1 MEQERQEKSG
11 PLTQVDLEILGY
23 RKITRLP
30 AEGRFRLYIAQTR
43 AGIGHSTHAFVY
55 PLVSAEE
62 QDIQE
67 IERLVTDGVLKR
79 SHDPDKIYVVVPKG
93 LQSKPK
99 LESIYIYEDL
109 MWTKIEAD
117 FSEYMERSRQGM
129 EDLMRGIY
137 YVEPSFSDGS
147 VPTEYLH
154 SFLSGKAKNNGI
166 VVVQGEAMFGKT
178 TLAAS
183 VARGL
188 SQYWKQFRVIPILL
202 GGQTAWRQ
210 LAERSRFHKIANL
223 WDILSLI
230 LRQGASVNEGLLLR
244 KEDLFK
250 RIMQQGYIALIFDG
264 FDELPKVG
272 EGRISPQDNF
282 EWLSEV
288 AVNSSARILVTTRPA
303 FWEREVVDTAEHPR
317 LSLASFDKDMAY
329 QYFDRYFES
338 MQEGGEKA
346 AKAKNMYQD
355 LLGGASSE
363 TEKSNFFKL
372 PDCVRMIADYVK
384 NGGTVP
390 LIRGKDQQSMVRGF
404 LMQIL
409 ERERQ
414 RQKISIRAN
423 ALYQAFEEMA
433 VCFNGEFDLSDLECG
448 LPPGIDKDGIGK
460 IQDHAFIDSSAEK
473 FRFRQDF
480 LLHYL
485 KASYVHRLLTEP
497 SGRRDIS
504 EEWGKNKDLR
514 ALISAEEEESGGQ
527 LAERVADLLDIGD
540 LDKLGKVHSRL
551 RDSKHPLKSF
561 LFHVIAKTVIDPTRM
576 PRLTR
581 SERAERVLS
590 LLGGDANSRRVSN
603 LFVQGEIRQ
612 ISLGGWTI
620 TKSHFCDFRLVE
632 CGNDGPHFV
641 KCTFEGELD
650 LGHVKCDIEKDCE
663 AVSQDA
669 KLVMNKI
676 AGWRMTD
683 DEITDCMR
691 NALKCFWASGSSSI
705 AKGDW
710 KRGDTRAIEE
720 RFELLEIMHRCNFI
734 EEEEREGLEGE
745 HGRLKVKDESI
756 EDLRD
761 FLEYGI
767 LRNGTQRIFDT
778 MKEKAGSL
786 KS

>member
-55 PLVSAEE
+55 PLASAEE

-109 MWTKIEAD
+109 MWKKIEAD

-137 YVEPSFSDGS
+137 YVEPSFSDGG
-147 VPTEYLH
+147 VPTEDLH
-154 SFLSGKAKNNGI
+154 SFLSGKTKNNGI

-188 SQYWKQFRVIPILL
+188 SQYWKQFRVVPILL

-210 LAERSRFHKIANL
+210 LAERSRGHKITSL

-230 LRQGASVNEGLLLR
+230 LRQGDSVNEGLLLR
-244 KEDLFK
+244 KEALFK

-282 EWLSEV
+282 EWLSGV
-288 AVNSSARILVTTRPA
+288 AANSSARILVTTRPA
-303 FWEREVVDTAEHPR
+303 FWEREASDTAEYPL
-317 LSLASFDKDMAY
+317 LSLASFDKDKAY
-329 QYFDRYFES
+329 QYFDKYFKS
-338 MQEGGEKA
+338 IPEGGK
-346 AKAKNMYQD
+346 KSVTAKNMYQD
-355 LLGGASSE
+355 LLDSVSSE
-363 TEKSNFFKL
+363 AEKSNFFKL

-390 LIRGKDQQSMVRGF
+390 LTRGKDQQSMVRGF

-414 RQKISIRAN
+414 RQEIDIRAN

-433 VCFNGEFDLSDLECG
+433 VYFNGEFDLSALECG
-448 LPPGIDKDGIGK
+448 LPSGIDKDGIGK

-473 FRFRQDF
+473 FRFQQDF

-485 KASYVHRLLTEP
+485 KASYVHRLLTDP
-497 SGRRDIS
+497 SSGRDIS
-504 EEWGKNKDLR
+504 EEWGRNTNLSD
-514 ALISAEEEESGGQ
+514 LISEEADSSGQ
-527 LAERVADLLDIGD
+527 LAERVAGLLDMGD
-540 LDKLGKVHSRL
+540 LEKLGKVHSRL
-551 RDSKHPLKSF
+551 RDPKHPLKSF
-561 LFHVIAKTVIDPTRM
+561 LFHVIAKTVIDPARG

-581 SERAERVLS
+581 SEQAETVLS
-590 LLGGDANSRRVSN
+590 LLGGDAESRTVSN

-620 TKSHFCDFRLVE
+620 AKSRFCDFRLAE
-632 CGNDGPHFV
+632 CGSDGPHFV
-641 KCTFEGELD
+641 KCIFEGGLD